1 MEPPRVEVNIAIL
14 TAPRILQDTQVVLH
28 PMSRPIS
35 RVVVAVTATAF
46 ALAAGLAWWTSI
58 SGARPSGRNAYLAQ
72 ARAICRE
79 YSADLNRIP
88 PIQDPTMLGD
98 VIESTN
104 AALPLLHEQAYRIQ
118 ELTPPPVL
126 KARVDRFFV
135 LTNRSIHT
143 LESVRN
149 AALKMNS
156 GEVGMR
162 LIRFGRQTDA
172 AKRVGRRIGYGC

>member
-1 MEPPRVEVNIAIL
+1 MHRPPSRVLVA
-14 TAPRILQDTQVVLH
+14 AVAVVLG
-28 PMSRPIS
+28 
-35 RVVVAVTATAF
+35 
-46 ALAAGLAWWTSI
+46 LAGGLAWWTSS
-58 SGARPSGRNAYLAQ
+58 SGARPSSREVYLAQ

-79 YSADLNRIP
+79 YSADLDRIP
-88 PIQDPTMLGD
+88 PIQDPTLLGD

-104 AALPLLHEQAYRIQ
+104 AALPLLHEQAYRIH
-118 ELTPPPVL
+118 ELTPPVAL

-135 LTNRSIHT
+135 LTDRSIHT

-156 GEVGMR
+156 GQVGMR

-172 AKRVGRRIGYGC
+172 AKRLGRRIGYGC